1 MSHTK
6 SPEPQRNF
14 LIISPKSAQG
24 WIKTKNYI
32 SMSFLLWCGPQD
44 YDFCKKK
51 KKLLVIQAISPED
64 SHCVSPVLSAGIPE
78 TGMTRKHPKLGHIR
92 LASSFRAKKNRYY
105 SVLLWVRN
113 ESHFTILSEVKIFF
127 LKVGPESPTYIL
139 LYSCNMFWSQFPLLQ
154 CPLYLPHLPNSMP
167 FLFSLYFESKQ
178 MKILKWSRTQ
188 NNKRKHE
195 KHTPKLK
202 QTNKQ
207 KAPIN
212 TKWETRV
219 YRQKISRK
227 KK

>member
-1 MSHTK
+1 
-6 SPEPQRNF
+6 
-14 LIISPKSAQG
+14 
-24 WIKTKNYI
+24 
-32 SMSFLLWCGPQD
+32 
-44 YDFCKKK
+44 
-51 KKLLVIQAISPED
+51 
-64 SHCVSPVLSAGIPE
+64 
-78 TGMTRKHPKLGHIR
+78 MTRKHPKLGHIR
-92 LASSFRAKKNRYY
+92 LASSFRAKKNKYY
-105 SVLLWVRN
+105 SVLLWARN

-188 NNKRKHE
+188 NNKRKHK

-227 KK
+227 KNAWKKPDDTKSLQKYHWVCFV